1 MYHSTHAHRI
11 GVVTWWY
18 LLLSFM
24 AVTVLVAGF
33 VHLTDEVIEG
43 GTLHLDQAVLLGIHQ
58 VHSPWLDA
66 LVASTTDIGGLIGV
80 VILTLL
86 AVGLLCLARKYR
98 AVVQLLI
105 GVGGAGLMNV
115 LLKNMF
121 ERARPDLWQWLVHES
136 SYSFPSGHAM
146 ASSALA
152 MSVVLILWHTRLA
165 LGRSGCGSALHGV
178 CRADTAVS
186 RRALSERYHRGVD
199 YQRGV
204 GGAREYGDRNDQAT
218 DHETSLIASRTMSGW
233 SMAV

>member
-152 MSVVLILWHTRLA
+152 MSVVLILWHTRWRWGAVAAAALYTVYVGLTRLYLGVHYPSDIIGAWIISAAWVVLA
-165 LGRSGCGSALHGV
+165 SMVIGTIKPRIMK
-178 CRADTAVS
+178 
-186 RRALSERYHRGVD
+186 RR
-199 YQRGV
+199 
-204 GGAREYGDRNDQAT
+204 
-218 DHETSLIASRTMSGW
+218 
-233 SMAV
+233 

>member
-1 MYHSTHAHRI
+1 MIKSRIRDVYHSTHAHRI

-43 GTLHLDQAVLLGIHQ
+43 STLHLDQAVLLGIHQ

-66 LVASTTDIGGLIGV
+66 LVTSTTDIGGLIGV

-105 GVGGAGLMNV
+105 GVGGADLMNV

-152 MSVVLILWHTRLA
+152 MSVVLILWHTRWRWGAVAAAALYTVYVGLTRLYLGVHYPSDIIGAWIISAAWVVLA
-165 LGRSGCGSALHGV
+165 SMVIGTIKPRIMK
-178 CRADTAVS
+178 
-186 RRALSERYHRGVD
+186 RR
-199 YQRGV
+199 
-204 GGAREYGDRNDQAT
+204 
-218 DHETSLIASRTMSGW
+218 
-233 SMAV
+233 

>member
-1 MYHSTHAHRI
+1 MIKSRIRDVYHSTHAHRI

-152 MSVVLILWHTRLA
+152 MSVVLILWHTRWRWGAVAAAALYTVYVGLTRLYLGVHYPSDIIGAWIISAAWVVLA
-165 LGRSGCGSALHGV
+165 SMVIGTIKPRIMK
-178 CRADTAVS
+178 
-186 RRALSERYHRGVD
+186 RR
-199 YQRGV
+199 
-204 GGAREYGDRNDQAT
+204 
-218 DHETSLIASRTMSGW
+218 
-233 SMAV
+233 

>member
-1 MYHSTHAHRI
+1 MIKSRIRDVYHSTHAHRI

-43 GTLHLDQAVLLGIHQ
+43 STLHLDQAVLLGIHQ

-152 MSVVLILWHTRLA
+152 MSVVLILWHTRWRWGAVAAAALYTVYVGLTRLYLGVHYPSDIIGAWIISAAWVVLA
-165 LGRSGCGSALHGV
+165 SMVIGTIKPRIMK
-178 CRADTAVS
+178 
-186 RRALSERYHRGVD
+186 RR
-199 YQRGV
+199 
-204 GGAREYGDRNDQAT
+204 
-218 DHETSLIASRTMSGW
+218 
-233 SMAV
+233 

>member
-105 GVGGAGLMNV
+105 GVGGAGLTNV

-152 MSVVLILWHTRLA
+152 MSVVLILWHTRWRWGAVAAAALYTVYVGLTRLYLGVHYPSDIIGAWIISAAWVVLA
-165 LGRSGCGSALHGV
+165 SMVIGTIKPRIMK
-178 CRADTAVS
+178 
-186 RRALSERYHRGVD
+186 RR
-199 YQRGV
+199 
-204 GGAREYGDRNDQAT
+204 
-218 DHETSLIASRTMSGW
+218 
-233 SMAV
+233 

>member
-1 MYHSTHAHRI
+1 MIKSRIRDVYHSTHAHRI

-80 VILTLL
+80 VVLTLL

-152 MSVVLILWHTRLA
+152 MSVVLILWHTRWRWGAVAAAALYTVYVGLTRLYLGVHYPSDIIGAWIISAAWVVLA
-165 LGRSGCGSALHGV
+165 SMVIGTIKPRIMK
-178 CRADTAVS
+178 
-186 RRALSERYHRGVD
+186 RR
-199 YQRGV
+199 
-204 GGAREYGDRNDQAT
+204 
-218 DHETSLIASRTMSGW
+218 
-233 SMAV
+233 

>member
-11 GVVTWWY
+11 GVVTWWC

-43 GTLHLDQAVLLGIHQ
+43 STLHLDQAVLLGIHQ

-152 MSVVLILWHTRLA
+152 MSVVLILWHTRWRWGAVAAAALYTVYVGLTRLYLGVHYPSDIIGAWIISAAWVVLA
-165 LGRSGCGSALHGV
+165 SMVIGTIKPRIMK
-178 CRADTAVS
+178 
-186 RRALSERYHRGVD
+186 RR
-199 YQRGV
+199 
-204 GGAREYGDRNDQAT
+204 
-218 DHETSLIASRTMSGW
+218 
-233 SMAV
+233 

>member
-1 MYHSTHAHRI
+1 MIKSRIRDVYHSTHEHRI

-43 GTLHLDQAVLLGIHQ
+43 STLHLDQAVLLGIHQ

-152 MSVVLILWHTRLA
+152 MSVVLILWHTRWRWGAVAAAALYTVYVGLTRLYLGVHYPSDISAAWIISAAWVVLA
-165 LGRSGCGSALHGV
+165 SMVIGTIKPRIMK
-178 CRADTAVS
+178 
-186 RRALSERYHRGVD
+186 RR
-199 YQRGV
+199 
-204 GGAREYGDRNDQAT
+204 
-218 DHETSLIASRTMSGW
+218 
-233 SMAV
+233 

>member
-1 MYHSTHAHRI
+1 MYHSTHEHRI

-43 GTLHLDQAVLLGIHQ
+43 STLHLDQAVLLGIHQ

-152 MSVVLILWHTRLA
+152 MSVVLILWHTRWRWGAVAAAALYTVYVGLTRLYLGVHYPSDISAAWIISAAWVVLA
-165 LGRSGCGSALHGV
+165 SMVIGTIKPRIMK
-178 CRADTAVS
+178 
-186 RRALSERYHRGVD
+186 RR
-199 YQRGV
+199 
-204 GGAREYGDRNDQAT
+204 
-218 DHETSLIASRTMSGW
+218 
-233 SMAV
+233 

>member
-1 MYHSTHAHRI
+1 MIKSRIRDVYHSTHAHRI

-152 MSVVLILWHTRLA
+152 MSVVLILWHTRWRWGAVAAAALYTVYVGLTRLYLGVHYPSDIIGAWIISAAWVVLA
-165 LGRSGCGSALHGV
+165 SMVIG
-178 CRADTAVS
+178 TIKS
-186 RRALSERYHRGVD
+186 RIMKRR
-199 YQRGV
+199 
-204 GGAREYGDRNDQAT
+204 
-218 DHETSLIASRTMSGW
+218 
-233 SMAV
+233 

>member
-80 VILTLL
+80 VVLTLL

-152 MSVVLILWHTRLA
+152 MSVVLILWHTRWRWGAVAAAALYTVYVGLTRLYLGVHYPSDIIGAWIISAAWVVLA
-165 LGRSGCGSALHGV
+165 SMVIGTIKPRIMK
-178 CRADTAVS
+178 
-186 RRALSERYHRGVD
+186 RR
-199 YQRGV
+199 
-204 GGAREYGDRNDQAT
+204 
-218 DHETSLIASRTMSGW
+218 
-233 SMAV
+233 

>member
-43 GTLHLDQAVLLGIHQ
+43 STLHLDQAVLLGIHQ

-152 MSVVLILWHTRLA
+152 MSVVLILWHTRWRWGAVAAAALYTVYVGLTRLYLGVHYPSDIIGAWIISAAWVVLA
-165 LGRSGCGSALHGV
+165 SMVIGTIKPRIMK
-178 CRADTAVS
+178 
-186 RRALSERYHRGVD
+186 RR
-199 YQRGV
+199 
-204 GGAREYGDRNDQAT
+204 
-218 DHETSLIASRTMSGW
+218 
-233 SMAV
+233 

>member
-1 MYHSTHAHRI
+1 MIKSRIRDVYHSTHAHRI

-146 ASSALA
+146 A
-152 MSVVLILWHTRLA
+152 
-165 LGRSGCGSALHGV
+165 
-178 CRADTAVS
+178 RAI
-186 RRALSERYHRGVD
+186 HRG
-199 YQRGV
+199 
-204 GGAREYGDRNDQAT
+204 
-218 DHETSLIASRTMSGW
+218 
-233 SMAV
+233 

>member
-43 GTLHLDQAVLLGIHQ
+43 STLHLDQAVLLGIHQ
-58 VHSPWLDA
+58 VHLPWLDA
-66 LVASTTDIGGLIGV
+66 LVTSTTDIGGLIGV
-80 VILTLL
+80 VVLTLL

-152 MSVVLILWHTRLA
+152 MSVVLILWHTRWRWGAVAAAALYTVYVGLTRLYLGVHYPSDIIGAWIISAAWVVLA
-165 LGRSGCGSALHGV
+165 SMVIGTIKPRIMK
-178 CRADTAVS
+178 
-186 RRALSERYHRGVD
+186 RR
-199 YQRGV
+199 
-204 GGAREYGDRNDQAT
+204 
-218 DHETSLIASRTMSGW
+218 
-233 SMAV
+233 